1 MNTIDADG
9 VVQLLGGLSSPAAKA
24 TFDANGTTVTA
35 RAINVR
41 LSNAAIGDIIRQGSE
56 HLISRLRTI
65 TIPPDDTEQIRVFA
79 NVVPPKIE
87 KPAITYLQTNLEVV
101 EIDSRQAL
109 VSVEYDAAIR
119 VPLDAQGGVN
129 EVSDTL
135 AARVSEN
142 VTSASLAANLGA
154 VYQEVDET
162 SRMLVTN
169 LLVSVGYIAV
179 ERRGSETFE
188 QSQALP
194 VVLAYCVTRGG
205 GDGGDDSYGLSSVPL
220 AAGGTRGTSLEGF
233 SMGRTWG
240 LLSVAKIG
248 GGATDISEK
257 VREKLLGHTLPS
269 AWDTL
274 YLTDGGP
281 AATVANIETW
291 RDSYRDVVRFQKVG

>member
-65 TIPPDDTEQIRVFA
+65 VIPPDDTEQIRVFA

-188 QSQALP
+188 ESQALP

-205 GDGGDDSYGLSSVPL
+205 GGRRRRLLRVIVRS
-220 AAGGTRGTSLEGF
+220 ARRRRHAGNVSR
-233 SMGRTWG
+233 G
-240 LLSVAKIG
+240 LLDGTYMGVALGGENRRRSHRHIG
-248 GGATDISEK
+248 EGARETTGTYAA
-257 VREKLLGHTLPS
+257 VRVGYALP
-269 AWDTL
+269 DRRRT
-274 YLTDGGP
+274 